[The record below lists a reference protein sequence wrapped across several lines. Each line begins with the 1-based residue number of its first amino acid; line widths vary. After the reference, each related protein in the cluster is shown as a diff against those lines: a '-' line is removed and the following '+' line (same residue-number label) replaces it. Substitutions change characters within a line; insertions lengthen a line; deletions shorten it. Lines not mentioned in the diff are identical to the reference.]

1 MNVRTTSALR
11 ELNTVTAL
19 IGRSDASSS
28 VMGVAC
34 ALAAAVIMVLEWNQ
48 SKVGGRWLSY
58 ALANAQRQLMTPV
71 LSLLTNDLRN

>member
-34 ALAAAVIMVLEWNQ
+34 ALAAAVIMVESEQ
-48 SKVGGRWLSY
+48 SRREMSS
-58 ALANAQRQLMTPV
+58 LMHSRMHSV
-71 LSLLTNDLRN
+71 S

>member
-48 SKVGGRWLSY
+48 SKAGGSS
-58 ALANAQRQLMTPV
+58 ALLYTRECTAPV
-71 LSLLTNDLRN
+71 NDSSTVITDK